1 MIVVY
6 SIILVIV
13 AVVSYGIGSMDTLV
27 LASNYVF
34 RANLRKLGK
43 GNSWISNFRRVYG
56 LKGILLLLL
65 TEVVKDALP
74 ILFGG
79 LALIF
84 KGHFSEGCVFAGFC
98 LVMGRLWP
106 IFYNLKGSHAT
117 LAMIVAAMFAKFS
130 FGAAIGVAVLVIL
143 VLTKRLGLAT
153 FLGAGFMMLAS
164 LLMMDGTIMVVC
176 PILTAAAVFV
186 RHIPEMIKMAK
197 GFGEKIEL
205 KEDLSY
211 KFDEKF

>member
-1 MIVVY
+1 MIIVY

-13 AVVSYGIGSMDTLV
+13 AIISYGIGSMDTLV

-34 RANLRKLGK
+34 HANLRKLGK

-56 LKGILLLLL
+56 YKGILLLFI
-65 TEVVKDALP
+65 TEVVKDSIP
-74 ILFGG
+74 ILIGG

-84 KGHFSEGCVFAGFC
+84 KGHFTEGCAFAGFC

-117 LAMIVAAMFAKFS
+117 LAMIIAGMFAQFS
-130 FGAAIGVAVLVIL
+130 LGASVGVVVLAVLIIF
-143 VLTKRLGLAT
+143 KRLGLAT
-153 FLGAGFMMLAS
+153 FAGALVMMAVS
-164 LLMMDGTIMVVC
+164 VLLMDGTILIVLPV
-176 PILTAAAVFV
+176 LTGGAVFI
-186 RHIPEMIKMAK
+186 RHIPEMVKLLK